1 MALANKDRIKRMLVI
16 PAGITYLD
24 TAIDDILTVADQMV
38 LDELGLTDTGVTA
51 YTESIDITASG
62 LNECALTYRP
72 VVTMTA
78 LTVNGSALT
87 EDTDYTLDYNLGIIK
102 LKPINAGF
110 DVGREAVQASYTA
123 GFSSVPP
130 DVTYAA
136 NLIAVMLMN
145 QQSHVGYKQEKTSS
159 YSYNM
164 GSAAGERIP
173 AVAQRILS
181 KHKRLFA
188 RGTNQ

>member
-1 MALANKDRIKRMLVI
+1 MALADKDRIKRMLVI

-24 TAIDDILTVADQMV
+24 TAIDDILAVADQIVM
-38 LDELGLTDTGVTA
+38 DELGLTDTAVTS
-51 YTESIDITASG
+51 YSETIDIVSTG

-72 VVTMTA
+72 VVSMTA
-78 LTVNGSALT
+78 LTVSGELLT
-87 EDTDYTLDYNLGIIK
+87 EGTDYIIDNSLGVIR
-102 LKPINAGF
+102 LMPITAGF
-110 DVGREAVQASYTA
+110 DVGREVVEATYTA
-123 GFSSVPP
+123 GFSSVPA
-130 DVTYAA
+130 DITYAA

-159 YSYNM
+159 YSYSM

-188 RGTNQ
+188 RGVTQ